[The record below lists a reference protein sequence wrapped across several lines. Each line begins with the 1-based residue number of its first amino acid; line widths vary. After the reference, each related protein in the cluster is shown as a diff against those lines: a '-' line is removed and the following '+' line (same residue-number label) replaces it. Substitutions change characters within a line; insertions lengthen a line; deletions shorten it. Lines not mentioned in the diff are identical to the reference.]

1 MAPKFRLGKGL
12 DALLPPERNE
22 SPAPDAEQADAPED
36 RIRILPLDALTAN
49 PNQARKRFDEDKLRE
64 LADSIRRHGVIDP
77 LIVEAAENGRYVII
91 GGERRY
97 RAAALAG
104 LSAVPALI
112 RRFSDAERMEVAL
125 VENIQRADLNPV
137 EEALAYRKLMEL
149 TGLSQDEVA
158 LRVGKNRSTVANTLR
173 LLKLPPVMLEALEQS
188 ALSSGHGRALLAA
201 ADPADQEGLFQEILS
216 QGLSVRDAEKRAAAL
231 NSLRSAETSPAG
243 AAELAKK
250 PERPAPPREAEL
262 TALEQRFI
270 DTLGTKVS
278 IQGDFKKGCIK
289 IEYYSMEDLERLLEI
304 CAKS

>member
-22 SPAPDAEQADAPED
+22 SPAPEVDPADAPEG
-36 RIRILPLDALTAN
+36 RICFLPLDALMAN

-64 LADSIRRHGVIDP
+64 LADSIRQYGVIDP
-77 LIVEAAENGRYVII
+77 LIVEAAEDGRYSII

-173 LLKLPPVMLEALEQS
+173 LLKLPPVILEALEQS

-201 ADPADQEGLFQEILS
+201 ADPADQESLFQEILGRGKRNS
-216 QGLSVRDAEKRAAAL
+216 PPWNSGLLIPWEPRFPFRGISKRGVSRSSIILWKIWNASWKYAL
-231 NSLRSAETSPAG
+231 SPNAG
-243 AAELAKK
+243 AFFLAFTTC
-250 PERPAPPREAEL
+250 PA
-262 TALEQRFI
+262 
-270 DTLGTKVS
+270 
-278 IQGDFKKGCIK
+278 
-289 IEYYSMEDLERLLEI
+289 
-304 CAKS
+304 